1 MKMLR
6 IQRRWMKK
14 RAWLAGTFLSLMV
27 IFLFSSVPA
36 LASGCPKTSRHLKPL
51 ATRISGQPSLIRA
64 ATCSG
69 NGCNGLD
76 PYSTGC
82 AASLYTVAV
91 ASVGNIGS
99 VELEYS
105 ATCQTNWE
113 QIYGNG
119 VEYLAGCVVR
129 KAGPD
134 GPVASACYSSTRYS
148 WINTNMLWSP
158 HNLDD
163 ASGCLVEICRGGPM
177 GQISGYYAETGSY

>member
-1 MKMLR
+1 MKILR

-14 RAWLAGTFLSLMV
+14 RAWLVGIFLSLVV

-36 LASGCPKTSRHLKPL
+36 LASSGPQTARHLKPL
-51 ATRISGQPSLIRA
+51 ASHILGTSPLVRA

-82 AASLYTVAV
+82 AASMYTIVV
-91 ASVGNIGS
+91 ASVGSIGH

-105 ATCQTNWE
+105 TICQTNWD

-134 GPVASACYSSTRYS
+134 GPVASKCYSSTQYS

-163 ASGCLVEICRGGPM
+163 ASGCLMEICRGGPS
-177 GQISGYYAETGSY
+177 GQISGYYAETGYY